1 MDKQQFIDKFF
12 DLYAD
17 SFPPKSKQSWL
28 DAYKKVLDDEI
39 DYDKLENFLLL
50 NWDKKTAPPPAW
62 LRQNA
67 LRKESAEPQI
77 VKESI
82 VFENIWGTAP
92 NGYRYCFGYNPKESN
107 YSLEAEK
114 LLKMNFSD
122 ISKEERV
129 DAKITI

>member
-1 MDKQQFIDKFF
+1 MDKVTFLTRFF

-17 SFPPKSKQSWL
+17 SFPPKSKQTWL

-62 LRQNA
+62 LKQNS
-67 LRKESAEPQI
+67 LKKEGTTQT
-77 VKESI
+77 VKECLE
-82 VFENIWGTAP
+82 FENIWGTAP

-107 YSLEAEK
+107 YSLEAAELVK
-114 LLKMNFSD
+114 KGFKD